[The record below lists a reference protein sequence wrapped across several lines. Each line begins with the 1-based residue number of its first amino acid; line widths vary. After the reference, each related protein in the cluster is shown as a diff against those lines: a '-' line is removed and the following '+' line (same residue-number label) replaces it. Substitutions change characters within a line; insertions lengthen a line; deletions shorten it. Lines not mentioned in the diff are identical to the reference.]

1 MNLFSNTF
9 STLENALNYSS
20 TRQKVI
26 TNNIANVDTPN
37 YKAQD
42 VSFKNVL
49 QDSIDSIKTIRTD
62 PRHFDLSDD
71 STDSNVTITQNNGSY
86 NNNGNSVD
94 IDNEMSNLASNQIF
108 YESLIEL
115 EKGKLSSL
123 LNVVKGG
130 Q

>member
-49 QDSIDSIKTIRTD
+49 QDSIDSIKTNRTD

-94 IDNEMSNLASNQIF
+94 IDNEMSNLASNQI
-108 YESLIEL
+108 YYDSLIEL

>member
-1 MNLFSNTF
+1 MNLFSTTF
-9 STLENALNYSS
+9 TSLENALQYASL
-20 TRQKVI
+20 RQKVI
-26 TNNIANVDTPN
+26 SNNIANADTPN

-49 QDSIDSIKTIRTD
+49 QDSVDSIKTYRTD
-62 PRHFDLSDD
+62 PRHFDF
-71 STDSNVTITQNNGSY
+71 STDTAGASIVTEPNVTY

-94 IDNEMSNLASNQIF
+94 VDTEMANLASNQIY

-123 LNVVKGG
+123 VNVVKGG

>member
-26 TNNIANVDTPN
+26 ANNIANVDTPN

-49 QDSIDSIKTIRTD
+49 QDSIDSIKTNRTD

>member
-1 MNLFSNTF
+1 MSLSSNTLR
-9 STLENALNYSS
+9 SLEHALQYASL
-20 TRQKVI
+20 RQKVI
-26 TNNIANVDTPN
+26 SNNIANADTPN

-49 QDSIDSIKTIRTD
+49 EDSVNAISANRTD
-62 PRHFDLSDD
+62 PRHFRFSAGD
-71 STDSNVTITQNNGSY
+71 SSPEIVTESGTTY
-86 NNNGNSVD
+86 NSNGNSVD
-94 IDNEMSNLASNQIF
+94 IDTEMANLASNQIY

-123 LNVVKGG
+123 LNVVRGG